1 MAEAT
6 LDAPRNISRE
16 DLVAALRALRH
27 VFERQGV
34 TSMALFGSR
43 ARRDNRPDSD
53 VDLVINVDENR
64 KFSLIDLIGVEHLIE
79 DTIGIPANIQMR
91 RSLSAEFVGEIDRD
105 GVSIF

>member
-6 LDAPRNISRE
+6 VNAPKDISRE
-16 DLVAALRALRH
+16 ELVAALRALRQ
-27 VFERQGV
+27 VFEREGV

-53 VDLVINVDENR
+53 VDLAIEVEKNR
-64 KFSLIDLIGVEHLIE
+64 KFSLLDLIGVEHLIE
-79 DTIGIPANIQMR
+79 DHIGIPANIQMR
-91 RSLSAEFVGEIDRD
+91 RSLRPDFINELDRD

>member
-16 DLVAALRALRH
+16 ELVAALRALRQML
-27 VFERQGV
+27 ERGGV
-34 TSMALFGSR
+34 TKMALFGSR

-53 VDLVINVDENR
+53 IDLVIDVDEGR
-64 KFSLIDLIGVEHLIE
+64 KFSLLDLIGIEHLIE
-79 DTIGIPANIQMR
+79 DNIGIPANIQMR
-91 RSLSAEFVGEIDRD
+91 RSLRADFAGELDRD